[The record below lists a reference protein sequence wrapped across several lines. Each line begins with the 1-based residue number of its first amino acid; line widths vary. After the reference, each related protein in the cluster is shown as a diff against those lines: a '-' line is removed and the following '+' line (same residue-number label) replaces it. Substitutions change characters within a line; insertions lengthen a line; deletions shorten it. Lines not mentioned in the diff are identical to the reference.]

1 MLISRTRYI
10 TLTMPLSIQEY
21 KWLSANCRAS
31 RRNTAGLACGRRS
44 VKGDA
49 GMPVLNSCNK
59 NQDKLWLNK
68 PLLRSTDFTS
78 CFARTIN
85 SGKELIVIFS
95 LCSDYSDIESTSG
108 TIYEEQYDY
117 AEDTYE
123 VITFSKLTR
132 VWCIIY
138 QCIQRGNTKL
148 KIILMFYYHGSH
160 LNFTSLFYCYYH
172 CYYHI
177 SIIVTITIPYSR
189 SIQSNLF

>member
-44 VKGDA
+44 IKGDA

-78 CFARTIN
+78 CYARTIN
-85 SGKELIVIFS
+85 SDKELIFIFS

-117 AEDTYE
+117 AEVTYE
-123 VITFSKLTR
+123 VITFCKLTK

-138 QCIQRGNTKL
+138 QCIQKGNTKL
-148 KIILMFYYHGSH
+148 ENNSDVLLSWI
-160 LNFTSLFYCYYH
+160 SLELYLFVLLLLSLLLSYQYYCYH
-172 CYYHI
+172 YY
-177 SIIVTITIPYSR
+177 SLLTIHPK
-189 SIQSNLF
+189 